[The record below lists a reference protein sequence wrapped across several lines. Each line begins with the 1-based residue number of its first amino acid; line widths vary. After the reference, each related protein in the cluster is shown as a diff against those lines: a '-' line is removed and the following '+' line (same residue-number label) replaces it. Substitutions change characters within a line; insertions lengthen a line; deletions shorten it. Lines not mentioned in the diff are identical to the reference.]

1 MVGPLDLLLLSDTGL
16 LKKVRHNVATSELS
30 RSSEVDSD
38 ELSKSGGVVV
48 PRSLGVAVGLQNG
61 VGGHDL
67 VLEGDLLGVL
77 LGPSSSSNHGQVGDH
92 LLGVLRLSSARFASD
107 EHSIVLLV
115 LEHVAISAFC
125 DGPEVKVSSML

>member
-1 MVGPLDLLLLSDTGL
+1 M
-16 LKKVRHNVATSELS
+16 
-30 RSSEVDSD
+30 DSD
-38 ELSKSGGVVV
+38 KLSESGGVVV